1 MKNPNGYG
9 SVYKL
14 GGKRRK
20 PWIALTPAH
29 FVADSISKKRTVIG
43 YYATRAE
50 AMTALG
56 AWNESPT
63 APVPAPAEEMT
74 FRQLYEEFVK
84 LQRFQNLSKQ
94 ARDTYLGAWKNRLS
108 VLGDYKVKDLRTA
121 HYQAVITKAYDD
133 GLSVSSVQK
142 TKVFA
147 GMLCDYAV
155 QTDVIS
161 KNYASFTTLPKMEEK
176 EKTPFSDLE
185 LHKLEEA
192 AERGFMYADL
202 IVIMCYTGWR
212 INEFLSLTRFSW
224 DPENHTLTGG
234 EKTEAG
240 KNRIVPVSDKVMPYL
255 QKWLDKDGP
264 TIVCKEYRGKLVRVT
279 DKYFRNQWYY
289 PTLEALGLPRLTP
302 HATRHTFASML
313 YRNGIDKWGIQ
324 KLMGQVSDAA
334 TKRYTHIEMAQ
345 LKDAVN
351 SI

>member
-63 APVPAPAEEMT
+63 ALVPAPAEEMT
-74 FRQLYEEFVK
+74 FRQLYEEFIK

-121 HYQAVITKAYDD
+121 HYQAVITKAYED

-161 KNYASFTTLPKMEEK
+161 KNYASFTVFPC
-176 EKTPFSDLE
+176 SS
-185 LHKLEEA
+185 LH
-192 AERGFMYADL
+192 
-202 IVIMCYTGWR
+202 I
-212 INEFLSLTRFSW
+212 
-224 DPENHTLTGG
+224 
-234 EKTEAG
+234 
-240 KNRIVPVSDKVMPYL
+240 
-255 QKWLDKDGP
+255 
-264 TIVCKEYRGKLVRVT
+264 
-279 DKYFRNQWYY
+279 Y
-289 PTLEALGLPRLTP
+289 P
-302 HATRHTFASML
+302 S
-313 YRNGIDKWGIQ
+313 Y
-324 KLMGQVSDAA
+324 
-334 TKRYTHIEMAQ
+334 
-345 LKDAVN
+345 
-351 SI
+351 